1 MKTGPSLCTLTF
13 VNSASSSWSRRAL
26 LSLSPRRASKDSSDA
41 TVPDES
47 HRDDGRICVYAERSA
62 HSEGV
67 RTSEAPV
74 GRSSIHQKRNP
85 SNLLEF
91 ILQVRDPS
99 AAYPFVERE
108 LGCDGWNIHPTMD
121 S

>member
-1 MKTGPSLCTLTF
+1 MLRSLKRSTLTF

-74 GRSSIHQKRNP
+74 IRAHKLERQSAIAQQTQLGRHCGRPLCRSMQ
-85 SNLLEF
+85 
-91 ILQVRDPS
+91 
-99 AAYPFVERE
+99 E
-108 LGCDGWNIHPTMD
+108 LVC
-121 S
+121 SFL